1 MNPGDTVVLDGE
13 ISLINQIEGELS
25 LNAEYDGEIGEVI
38 VVAEHDLPTY
48 TGPTVITPS
57 EDTQT
62 LMTADKVVTKNI
74 VVNPIPAN
82 YGKIVWDG
90 ARLRIL

>member
-13 ISLINQIEGELS
+13 ISLINQIEGELG

>member
-13 ISLINQIEGELS
+13 ISLLSQIEGELS
-25 LNAEYDGEIGEVI
+25 LNAKYDGEIGEVI